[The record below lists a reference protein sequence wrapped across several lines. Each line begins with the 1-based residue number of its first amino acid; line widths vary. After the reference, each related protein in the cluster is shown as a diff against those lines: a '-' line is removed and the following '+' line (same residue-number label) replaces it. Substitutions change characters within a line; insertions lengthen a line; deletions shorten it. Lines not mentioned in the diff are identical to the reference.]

1 MKSEYQAAVEQLSQS
16 IRQLPVIFGKSEEVS
31 SLTLSV
37 LSIDEQEPTH
47 VHVWEI
53 SFKQ

>member
-1 MKSEYQAAVEQLSQS
+1 VEQLSQS
-16 IRQLPVIFGKSEEVS
+16 IRQLPVIFDKVEEVS
-31 SLTLSV
+31 TLTISI